1 MDTVIAENTNHFCTI
16 SYLFHDFR
24 KRTAPK
30 ALQERPARFDLK
42 EKKKKEK
49 KKLKGRENFYIMKDT
64 KIVGKMGKG
73 HQKVSIEEKS
83 LIKIFF

>member
-1 MDTVIAENTNHFCTI
+1 MTLE
-16 SYLFHDFR
+16 S
-24 KRTAPK
+24 APHLK
-30 ALQERPARFDLK
+30 ALQERTARFALK
-42 EKKKKEK
+42 TKN